1 MQAHMFAENISL
13 GEQQRKAQRLRRGNE
28 NQEAPDLMNLGAP
41 GFIYGTLNK
50 RSLINQ
56 TFRVGASSSLARAI
70 LSRIFTPKG
79 QFGSHLPHIRQSS
92 AVAERDQ

>member
-1 MQAHMFAENISL
+1 MASSFSL
-13 GEQQRKAQRLRRGNE
+13 W
-28 NQEAPDLMNLGAP
+28 
-41 GFIYGTLNK
+41 IYYA
-50 RSLINQ
+50 
-56 TFRVGASSSLARAI
+56 FRVCANISLARAI